1 RLKLYW
7 IVAQEKNVTAYEIQK
22 STDGLNFSFIGKVN
36 TYGIHTLSKNYDFV
50 DEKFFNKSYYR
61 LKMIDADGKYL
72 FSNILTANPVVSITK
87 ITIFP
92 NPAKDFVNINIGSK
106 IRDIAHVYI
115 RNISGSSII
124 TKPYILSRGNN
135 SFLINVQSLPTGIY
149 SITVTTTDKQLNQSL
164 LKF

>member
-1 RLKLYW
+1 
-7 IVAQEKNVTAYEIQK
+7 
-22 STDGLNFSFIGKVN
+22 
-36 TYGIHTLSKNYDFV
+36 V